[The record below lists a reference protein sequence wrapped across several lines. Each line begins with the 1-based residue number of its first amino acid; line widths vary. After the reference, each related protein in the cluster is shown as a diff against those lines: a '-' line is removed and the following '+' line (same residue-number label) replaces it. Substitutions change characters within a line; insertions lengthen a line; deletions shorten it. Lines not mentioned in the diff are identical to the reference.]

1 MAKKSLSIENYGFL
15 SEPMPKRKKIIF
27 SIHTSKKKIVE
38 EVFPKVGCEANTK
51 IVEEVSPKVGCAEK
65 IAPT

>member
-1 MAKKSLSIENYGFL
+1 MKWLFRLEQRQTIFNKKKSLSIENYGFL

-38 EVFPKVGCEANTK
+38 EVFPKVGCT
-51 IVEEVSPKVGCAEK
+51 EK